1 MNKKLYTQETLN
13 SLAKICHQ
21 RAVDKGFW
29 DDLYSVMHYLMLV
42 ISELS
47 EAVEADRKGKWA
59 MLDHDTIDTL
69 QRIEGESFVKM
80 FLDEVKDT
88 VEDELADAVIRLLD
102 LLGHLLSVMRPPSVF
117 IEGISGEYDDRE
129 APKMLTEALMPIVAE
144 ASGLFSLSNYMVGIF
159 YAINSL
165 EQLCDHLGI
174 DLMSHIELKMK
185 YNETRPA
192 LHGKKY

>member
-1 MNKKLYTQETLN
+1 
-13 SLAKICHQ
+13 
-21 RAVDKGFW
+21 
-29 DDLYSVMHYLMLV
+29 MHYLMLV

-69 QRIEGESFVKM
+69 QRIEGEPFVKM

-88 VEDELADAVIRLLD
+88 VEDEFSDTCIRLLD
-102 LLGHLLSVMRPPSVF
+102 LLGYLLNGRELDGLDLIALSVYEDVNPPKMITEASLLIVSKLVDGF
-117 IEGISGEYDDRE
+117 FMGEYS
-129 APKMLTEALMPIVAE
+129 KHNI
-144 ASGLFSLSNYMVGIF
+144 LSVLK
-159 YAINSL
+159 SL
-165 EQLCDHLGI
+165 EQLADHLGI